1 MSDGGKGP
9 SPRPFSVSQE
19 EFANSFERIFGKK
32 EKDMQVRVQ
41 EDDSKFGKC
50 GCGRSPTGKCIG
62 WHGLTEEQFAERKEL
77 YETGKVD
84 LAGKEVK

>member
-1 MSDGGKGP
+1 MGDGGKGS

-19 EFANSFERIFGKK
+19 EYANSFERIFGKK